1 MLASL
6 VLQIH
11 CSFMQMSFN
20 CREVLPFFLLIIDL
34 SKACALANFAL
45 SSSNQQEVLD
55 NVAKGVSII
64 GPAMTLD
71 TVAEVLVI
79 GVGTLSGSQ
88 SFYFSCYMIL
98 ITRLQFIYSMYS
110 EACLDMCISIVKHV
124 WICVYLLYKLTMTAH
139 FHQGNKK

>member
-1 MLASL
+1 
-6 VLQIH
+6 
-11 CSFMQMSFN
+11 MQMSFN

-88 SFYFSCYMIL
+88 SVYFSCYMIK
-98 ITRLQFIYSMYS
+98 RVIYLLHDYS
-110 EACLDMCISIVKHV
+110 SSIVKLV
-124 WICVYLLYKLTMTAH
+124 WICVYLMYKLTMTAH
-139 FHQGNKK
+139 FHQGNKKLWKHTIVFA